1 LRNNKVY
8 LKGGKRTFLQGIK
21 KKGRLQ
27 CDMGY
32 IAGALSN
39 NPRAD
44 IIIYHKGDI
53 GKGPMI
59 ITVFGVRTRAKSQP
73 RSRKNTEKLLDSFG
87 CSGVTLRVT
96 IESPFM
102 GHMKDSSCPLELPCC
117 PLAR

>member
-1 LRNNKVY
+1 MTLRGHKSYYNVKLLRGYGASISLRNNKVC

-53 GKGPMI
+53 GKEPMI

-73 RSRKNTEKLLDSFG
+73 RSRKY
-87 CSGVTLRVT
+87 
-96 IESPFM
+96 
-102 GHMKDSSCPLELPCC
+102 
-117 PLAR
+117 